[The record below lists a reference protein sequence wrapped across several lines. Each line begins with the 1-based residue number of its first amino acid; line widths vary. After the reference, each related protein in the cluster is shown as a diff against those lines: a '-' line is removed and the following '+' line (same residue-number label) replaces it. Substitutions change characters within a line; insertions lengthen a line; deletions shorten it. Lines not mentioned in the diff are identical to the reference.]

1 MYVCMITA
9 SVYNQCYTCMFV
21 LFCQSGIRSLDVT
34 VHNSVSVN
42 DLPSSHP
49 DYFLF
54 CLHLQDISVPDIV
67 PAEYRDV
74 SKPLQTSDN
83 RNAHPLTGSERR
95 YVLGDRFL
103 NSSNPHK
110 SHLCQFHDIN
120 LCLQSCVLKTSYQES
135 ENHRK
140 NIRRLR
146 SSCVQGFG
154 THFFYNCLMDFYQ
167 NETIVRK
174 QRTLLEKNLANGQF
188 VSRDQFS
195 RFQVSNAQSS
205 H

>member
-1 MYVCMITA
+1 MVQPQLVKMGGPWTRGPCFVL
-9 SVYNQCYTCMFV
+9 SRMFV

-95 YVLGDRFL
+95 YVLGDRFH

-120 LCLQSCVLKTSYQES
+120 LSSVMCV
-135 ENHRK
+135 ENQLSR
-140 NIRRLR
+140 
-146 SSCVQGFG
+146 
-154 THFFYNCLMDFYQ
+154 
-167 NETIVRK
+167 VRK
-174 QRTLLEKNLANGQF
+174 SQKEYPQAAKLLC
-188 VSRDQFS
+188 SRLWNSFLLQLPYGFLS
-195 RFQVSNAQSS
+195 E
-205 H
+205 